1 MTSPRWPY
9 ARHAPYPFG
18 PLSRDTP
25 GLSGNLEGVRELGD
39 RELGD
44 EGGVAIFGRRNV
56 EAWPCSSANAV
67 SSARRRLG
75 KRTVEGE
82 LRDPHGDGAVLSTAM
97 MAAVRRVPARRLLP
111 LFSQDDFWGFTAPS
125 AGSVHRI
132 EMTQAP
138 ALAAS

>member
-1 MTSPRWPY
+1 MGHTRGTHPTRSDLYRVIH
-9 ARHAPYPFG
+9 RD
-18 PLSRDTP
+18 SRET
-25 GLSGNLEGVRELGD
+25 LKASASSVT
-39 RELGD
+39 
-44 EGGVAIFGRRNV
+44 V
-56 EAWPCSSANAV
+56 AWPCSSANAV

-111 LFSQDDFWGFTAPS
+111 LFSRDDFWGFTAPS

-138 ALAAS
+138 APAAS